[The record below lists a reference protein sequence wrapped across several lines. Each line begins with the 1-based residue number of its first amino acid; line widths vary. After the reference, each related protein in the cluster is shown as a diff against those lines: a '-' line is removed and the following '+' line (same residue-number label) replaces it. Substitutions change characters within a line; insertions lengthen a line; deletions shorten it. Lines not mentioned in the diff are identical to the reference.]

1 MEFRKVHDLLLLLQ
15 ICTSRDPSAA
25 ELREPCDFLNVFYVE
40 TRYPVHWPT
49 QYTRKEAERACEAA
63 DRVKHWLELQIPIH
77 LEP

>member
-15 ICTSRDPSAA
+15 IRTSRDPSAA

-63 DRVKHWLELQIPIH
+63 DRVKHWLELQIPIP